1 MALTPAGK
9 FVGLLLVAGAV
20 GGGIYAYKTM
30 MPKAPVEQQVD
41 IAPAPQPET
50 PQQPA
55 QQAQETPTQAPVYTA
70 PPAPVQAP
78 QEADASSNRGMQFLL
93 NQGKK

>member
-1 MALTPAGK
+1 MALTRVGK
-9 FVGLLLVAGAV
+9 FVGLLLVAGVV

-30 MPKAPVEQQVD
+30 IPKAPVEQQVD
-41 IAPAPQPET
+41 IAPAPQQPEA
-50 PQQPA
+50 PQPV

-70 PPAPVQAP
+70 PPTPVQAP